1 MKVIAWI
8 FTMIRHVMILVT
20 IVFGSTML
28 LLAFDV
34 IPDMPNWKAR
44 VVFGFMGLTLIEMG
58 LFFQRKT

>member
-8 FTMIRHVMILVT
+8 FTMILHVTFLVT

-34 IPDMPNWKAR
+34 IPAMPNWK
-44 VVFGFMGLTLIEMG
+44 VKVGFGLLGLALIEMV
-58 LFFQRKT
+58 LLSQRKT